1 MKKQKRRDGIIAL
14 GMLAVFILWTAA
26 VSRINVQAIG
36 PENSSVGFSTLNA
49 FVHRLTGVH
58 WTLYTVTD
66 WLGLVPLCVV
76 LGFGLLGLA
85 QWIKRKHLLQVDRS
99 ILHLGGLYI
108 IVIAAYLFF
117 ERHAVNYRPV
127 LINGLLELSYPSS
140 TTVLVLTVMPTAVM
154 QWNARIKNAALRRI
168 VRITAH
174 LFTIF
179 MVIGRLL
186 SGVHWITDIIGGMLL
201 SAGLVSLYHAFVF

>member
-85 QWIKRKHLLQVDRS
+85 QWIKRKHLLKVDRS
-99 ILHLGGLYI
+99 ILCLGGFYI
-108 IVIAAYLFF
+108 AVMAAYVFF
-117 ERHAVNYRPV
+117 EQYAVNYRPV
-127 LINGLLELSYPSS
+127 LINGLLEVSYPSS
-140 TTVLVLTVMPTAVM
+140 TNFLVLTVMPTAVM

-201 SAGLVSLYHAFVF
+201 SAGLVSLYHAFAE

>member
-36 PENSSVGFSTLNA
+36 PENSSVGFAALNA

-66 WLGLVPLCVV
+66 WLGLVPLCVA

-85 QWIKRKHLLQVDRS
+85 QWIERKRLLQVDRS
-99 ILHLGGLYI
+99 ILHLGGFYI
-108 IVIAAYLFF
+108 AVIAAYLFF

-127 LINGLLELSYPSS
+127 LINGLLEVSYPSS

-154 QWNARIKNAALRRI
+154 QWNARIKNSALRRI
-168 VRITAH
+168 TGISAF
-174 LFTIF
+174 LFTSF
-179 MVIGRLL
+179 MVVGRIV

-201 SAGLVSLYHAFVF
+201 STGLVLVYRSLTK

>member
-14 GMLAVFILWTAA
+14 GMLAAFILWTAA

-36 PENSSVGFSTLNA
+36 PENSSVVFSALNA
-49 FVHRLTGVH
+49 FMHRLTGVH
-58 WTLYTVTD
+58 WALYTVTD
-66 WLGLVPLCVV
+66 WLGLVPLCVA
-76 LGFGLLGLA
+76 LGFGLFGLA

-201 SAGLVSLYHAFVF
+201 SAGLVFLYHAFAE

>member
-66 WLGLVPLCVV
+66 WLGLVPLCVA
-76 LGFGLLGLA
+76 LGFGLFGLA

>member
-14 GMLAVFILWTAA
+14 GMLAVFILWTAV

-36 PENSSVGFSTLNA
+36 PENSSVGFAALNA

-66 WLGLVPLCVV
+66 WLGLVPLCVA

-85 QWIKRKHLLQVDRS
+85 QWIKRKHLLKVDRS
-99 ILHLGGLYI
+99 ILHLGGFYI
-108 IVIAAYLFF
+108 AVIAAYLFF

-127 LINGLLELSYPSS
+127 LINGLLEVSYPSS
-140 TTVLVLTVMPTAVM
+140 TTFLVLTVMPTAVM

-201 SAGLVSLYHAFVF
+201 SAGLVSLYHAFAE